1 MNTYLQSELKQMQ
14 NRNKFFNEI
23 LLESKTYLNTITE
36 SQIELLCLYPNKI
49 IEYNQSIHAFRWI
62 LEKSSKYYELF
73 PIEKIDFKSMFTSFI
88 CLRNKWI
95 KYNLAEW
102 IDNSIT
108 HYNIPDRTIS
118 FFSIYNTE
126 QEIIKNCYM
135 IESYF
140 DYTIEY
146 TQNIAKEIKDPNL
159 YSEWHTLYSNSQV
172 YSYLITNYDI
182 NR

>member
-1 MNTYLQSELKQMQ
+1 MQS
-14 NRNKFFNEI
+14 RNQFFNEI
-23 LLESKTYLNTITE
+23 LREGKQYIKSITE

-49 IEYNQSIHAFRWI
+49 IEYTQSIKAFEWI
-62 LEKSSKYYELF
+62 LKKSSEYYNLF
-73 PIEKIDFKSMFTSFI
+73 SIEKIDYRSMYKSFI

-102 IDNSIT
+102 VNNDIT
-108 HYNIPDRTIS
+108 HYRIPDKTIQ
-118 FFSIYNTE
+118 FFSIYHNE
-126 QEIIKNCYM
+126 QEIVKNCYM

-146 TQNIAKEIKDPNL
+146 TQNMAKEIKDSNL

-172 YSYLITNYDI
+172 YFYLITNYDI